1 MPSLIDA
8 VHQSLDRRLATHC
21 DHPIALAL
29 SGGGDS
35 VALAHIAKGWA
46 QTHGRRLLCLTVD
59 HGLNPASLAW
69 TAACG
74 DLAAQLGADFQALTW
89 TGPKP
94 VTGIPAAARAA
105 RHTLLADAARSAGA
119 SVILMGHTASD
130 LSESAA
136 MRLEGS
142 STPDAREWSPS
153 PIWPQGRSLFLLR
166 PMLGIGRSELRAW
179 LSQQGMSWI
188 DDPANDDLRFARS
201 RARRSPQATQPPGQ
215 ALPPLLPRELALMVE
230 EDFGLRTPRMA
241 LLSAEPSAATALV
254 GIACVCAGGGARL
267 PDRKRL
273 VRLTEALRSDR
284 PIAMT
289 LSGAQVLADRDTIRW
304 VRTAGE
310 VRRSR
315 SEDLHLAAG
324 NVGVWDGRYEVTA
337 QAPISV
343 RALAGHRADLSRS
356 ARRQLAHIPASARGA
371 LPFFAGETALNAPP
385 EIHLV
390 SLVLSRF
397 QAAAGLIQREP
408 SAD

>member
-105 RHTLLADAARSAGA
+105 RHALLADAARSAGA

-130 LSESAA
+130 LSESAV

-153 PIWPQGRSLFLLR
+153 PIWPQGRGLFLLR
-166 PMLGIGRSELRAW
+166 PMLGLGRSELRAW
-179 LSQQGMSWI
+179 LSQEGINWI

-201 RARRSPQATQPPGQ
+201 RARRLPQPTGTAVQ
-215 ALPPLLPRELALMVE
+215 ALPTLIPRDLALTVE
-230 EDFGLRTPRMA
+230 EDFGLRMPRQA
-241 LLSAEPSAATALV
+241 LLSAEPSAAAALV
-254 GIACVCAGGGARL
+254 GIACVCAGGGDRL
-267 PDRKRL
+267 PDRQRL
-273 VRLTEALRSDR
+273 VRLTEALRSQR
-284 PIAMT
+284 PVTMT
-289 LSGAQVLADRDTIRW
+289 LSGSQVLADQDTIRW